1 MTPCAC
7 LCVRLLDLLPPTAE
21 VHHLP
26 SFEHLD
32 LMWADDAKDEVFP
45 QLKAFLRRHATCD
58 AQLFEKMAPAD
69 LVLRVAPKMFEYC
82 TAK

>member
-1 MTPCAC
+1 
-7 LCVRLLDLLPPTAE
+7 
-21 VHHLP
+21 
-26 SFEHLD
+26 
-32 LMWADDAKDEVFP
+32 MWADDAKDEVFP